1 MNRVLQLLGL
11 ARRAGKLV
19 SGDEGVLAAVR
30 SGKARLVIIAGD
42 ASPGAVKKYTD
53 KCRHYGVTM
62 VQTADRQ
69 QLGRSIGKPERVAI
83 ALLDEGF
90 AHLVRKALNDQ
101 GTQIGD
107 AKPREVKDIEQTGK
121 TESI

>member
-11 ARRAGKLV
+11 AQRAGKLV

-30 SGKARLVIIAGD
+30 GGKARLVIIARD
-42 ASPGAVKKYTD
+42 ASPGAVKKYSD

-62 VQTADRQ
+62 VQAADRQ

-83 ALLDEGF
+83 ALLDDGF
-90 AHLVRKALNDQ
+90 AGLVRKALNHSE
-101 GTQIGD
+101 TQIGD
-107 AKPREVKDIEQTGK
+107 ANPREVKDIEQTGK
-121 TESI
+121 IEGI